1 MSVFNGVD
9 IEAYEKSVHGKIKRD
24 DLGIPD
30 NAFVVG
36 MVGRIS
42 SQKAPDVFIQ
52 MAKLVKLEISNAYFV
67 IVGNGKQENE
77 IRKYAKKNG
86 LSDRLYIT
94 GWVDNPMNYVE
105 PF

>member
-1 MSVFNGVD
+1 M
-9 IEAYEKSVHGKIKRD
+9 
-24 DLGIPD
+24 GIPD

-77 IRKYAKKNG
+77 IENMLRKMVYRIDYISQAG
-86 LSDRLYIT
+86 LIIR
-94 GWVDNPMNYVE
+94 
-105 PF
+105 